1 MYFYFMRV
9 LIIIPCY
16 NEEKRLQQERF
27 KLFFEKNALL
37 HFLFVND
44 GSSDNT
50 LDVLHKMHQAF
61 PQQVTVLDVKKNGG
75 KAEAIRQG
83 MLASV
88 DFNYDYFA
96 YFDADL
102 ATPLEELPRLLSYAQ
117 KEPQPYLIMGSRI
130 KLLGS
135 TYINRKLSR
144 HYIGRIFAT
153 IVSNMLSLPIYD
165 TQCGAKLLRKEVVPV
180 LFDQPFLSKWLFDV
194 ELLFRLKKHFN
205 DSASRIIEVPL
216 KKWEDVAGSKISF
229 TYFLKAPLDLLRI
242 YMRYK

>member
-1 MYFYFMRV
+1 MT
-9 LIIIPCY
+9 LIITPCY
-16 NEEKRLQQERF
+16 NEEKRLQKERF
-27 KLFFEKNALL
+27 VAFIEHNEHY

-50 LDVLHKMHQAF
+50 ALVLEKIKKENPDQVNILDLKQNV
-61 PQQVTVLDVKKNGG
+61 G

-83 MLASV
+83 MLASF
-88 DFNYDYFA
+88 DLNYDYFA

-102 ATPLEELPRLLSYAQ
+102 ATPLEEIPRLLSYAQ

-135 TYINRKLSR
+135 TDIQRKLSR

-165 TQCGAKLLRKEVVPV
+165 TQCGAKLLRKEVVPM

>member
-1 MYFYFMRV
+1 MT
-9 LIIIPCY
+9 LTIIPCF
-16 NEEKRLQQERF
+16 NEEKRLQRDRF
-27 KLFFEKNALL
+27 VAFIKAHNQY

-44 GSSDNT
+44 GSTDNT
-50 LDVLHKMHQAF
+50 VQALETIKKES
-61 PQQVTVLDVKKNGG
+61 PNQVSVLDLKQNVG

-83 MLASV
+83 MLGSF
-88 DFNYDYFA
+88 DLNYDYFA
-96 YFDADL
+96 FFDADL
-102 ATPLEELPRLLSYAQ
+102 ATPLEELPRLLDYSQ
-117 KEPQPYLIMGSRI
+117 QTPQPYLIMGSRI

-135 TYINRKLSR
+135 TDIQRKLSR

-153 IVSNMLSLPIYD
+153 IVSNMLSMPIYD
-165 TQCGAKLLRKEVVPV
+165 TQCGAKLLKKEVVPV